1 MKRLK
6 TPTIDELV
14 KEYRRIAAI
23 ERMKCQ
29 RPSETTVV
37 NIETGVRAVLSTLLA
52 NGGEQGYGEQEA
64 AESGT
69 EWIER
74 AWNTIDR
81 AELER
86 YLSIA
91 AESGVSPTTAWT
103 YLQHLRA
110 LTARWTRPYY
120 EAKGWKVDPVELPFR
135 RKTPVRYVRP
145 ERDVLLKVK
154 SWYESLEIK
163 EDRREWLAATL
174 MMEFAMRNGDVTRL
188 RWSDF
193 RCRENDTPVLCYT
206 PRKTSLTSGRTIAWP
221 VHPVIWEK
229 MQSARAAI
237 GAHEGTHF
245 QGLVVPAAAEV
256 FSRLNADLRSRHF
269 FTGSKQCYEL
279 RKICIDHVYQHFGA
293 ERASAIS
300 GDDIRT
306 VTRYYA
312 DPSKAT
318 SGAVIIADLL

>member
-1 MKRLK
+1 MKKLK
-6 TPTIDELV
+6 SPTIDQLV
-14 KEYRRIAAI
+14 EEYRRIAAV

-37 NIETGVRAVLSTLLA
+37 NIVTGVRAILA
-52 NGGEQGYGEQEA
+52 ALYPVPPPNLNPSLELQIKPPT
-64 AESGT
+64 SLVWSSIT
-69 EWIER
+69 R
-74 AWNTIDR
+74 TD
-81 AELER
+81 LER

-103 YLQHLRA
+103 YLHHLRA
-110 LTARWTRPYY
+110 LTARWTLQYY
-120 EAKGWKVDPVELPFR
+120 EAKGWNVQPVELPFR
-135 RKTPVRYVRP
+135 RRMPVRYIRP
-145 ERDVLLKVK
+145 ERDTLLKVK
-154 SWYESLEIK
+154 GWYESLEIR

-174 MMEFAMRNGDVTRL
+174 MLEFAMRNGDASRL
-188 RWSDF
+188 KWSDF
-193 RCRENDTPVLCYT
+193 RCRDDGTAVLCYT

-221 VHPVIWEK
+221 VHPAIWEK
-229 MQSARAAI
+229 MLAARAII
-237 GAHEGTHF
+237 GTREGTHF
-245 QGLVVPAAAEV
+245 QGLVIPAAAEV
-256 FSRLNADLRSRHF
+256 FARLNADLRSRHF
-269 FTGSKQCYEL
+269 FTGSKKCYEL